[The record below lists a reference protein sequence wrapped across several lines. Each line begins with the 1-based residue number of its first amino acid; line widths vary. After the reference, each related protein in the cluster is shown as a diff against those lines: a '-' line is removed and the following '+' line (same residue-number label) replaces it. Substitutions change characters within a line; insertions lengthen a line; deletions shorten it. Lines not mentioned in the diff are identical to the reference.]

1 MVAVISFME
10 GSGPDLG
17 LSGKKAMSLAT
28 EMLARRSSDA
38 FVCDGRG
45 PDCFSFFMFQGLCV
59 KV

>member
-1 MVAVISFME
+1 VISFME